1 MAQQVRNVDNIIIG
15 VDAALSASGTIASL
29 NTGEVG
35 AFSPDGRRVV
45 QAGAVAGLEIN
56 TADVTEYFLVKGG
69 TTPLQISDVI
79 KVSDTKEISVGLAA
93 AATEQHD
100 TIGYDGTSGS
110 LEAIN
115 NNLYLVRM
123 YIQELLTSSTD
134 GRTIKHFQYKSDA
147 SAQQYEVALGLVKS
161 AINNFSKEATQYVA
175 FKALCSEALTAGND
189 FDNAISWSK
198 GGKTIQ
204 CTTNV
209 QYGGGTNVVVGD
221 FIRLATS
228 DVATALTDDVYR
240 VEQVSGLVLT
250 VDRPIQITAYTD
262 TGNNNAGNEVI
273 TAAEGLA
280 ANWGIDML
288 GLPLSFSVGKFF
300 YKKARWV
307 VGLDNFGTSSSANVA
322 KATKGSG
329 TYEEIAETE
338 WFLAGFEGETYRMG
352 EPAIYNFV
360 GVAQNNPYSVLNIV
374 FEDKSLVGFDN
385 NISPKKLTI
394 AVPDNAGGGSC
405 SAWADYGTA
414 DSLAEV
420 LEDLG
425 PTGTDLSSLT

>member
-15 VDAALSASGTIASL
+15 VDADLSALGTIASL

-110 LEAIN
+110 LEALN

-147 SAQQYEVALGLVKS
+147 SATQAEIAIGLAGS
-161 AINNFSKEATQYVA
+161 AIRNFSKEATQYVA
-175 FKALCSEALTAGND
+175 FKALVSSAVVVGND
-189 FDNAISWSK
+189 FNNALSWAKGSK
-198 GGKTIQ
+198 TFQ
-204 CTTNV
+204 CATAV
-209 QYGGGTNVVVGD
+209 YGGGTAVVGD
-221 FIRLATS
+221 YIRLAAS
-228 DVATALTDDVYR
+228 DATVVLTDDTYKITAI
-240 VEQVSGLVLT
+240 SGTTIT
-250 VDRPIQITAYTD
+250 VDRPIQVAAYTD

-273 TAAEGLA
+273 PAATGNA

-307 VGLDNFGTSSSANVA
+307 VGLENFGTSSSANVA

-360 GVAQNNPYSVLNIV
+360 GVAQNNPYSVINIV